1 MLSLSRQRGFSLI
14 ELLVIASIIMLLSTI
29 VLSSLDL
36 QRKRARD
43 AVRKSDI
50 QFLRSALELYS
61 VSFGDYPS
69 DLNQLE
75 DDLEDI
81 NFLPKDPSSGDDY
94 EYLYLS
100 SFNFQ
105 LYAKLEGSGDNR
117 CWVDDIANGKGE
129 IDCGSIT
136 PPQP

>member
-1 MLSLSRQRGFSLI
+1 MSFLSRQRGFSLI

-43 AVRKSDI
+43 AVRKTDI

-61 VSFGDYPS
+61 VTNGQYPS
-69 DLNQLE
+69 DLQSLIG
-75 DDLEDI
+75 LEDI
-81 NFLPKDPSSGDDY
+81 NFLPTDPSSGQNY
-94 EYLYLS
+94 EYS
-100 SFNFQ
+100 RESAFSFQ
-105 LYAKLEGSGDNR
+105 LYAILEGSGDDR

-129 IDCGSIT
+129 IDCDSIT
-136 PPQP
+136 QP